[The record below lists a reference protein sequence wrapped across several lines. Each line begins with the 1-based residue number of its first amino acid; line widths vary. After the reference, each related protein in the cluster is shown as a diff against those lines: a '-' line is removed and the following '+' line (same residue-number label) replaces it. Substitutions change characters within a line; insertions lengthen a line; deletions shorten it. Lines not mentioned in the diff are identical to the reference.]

1 MSSWFNTFVKFGYV
15 LILNLEQCRAIL
27 SNIRREQ
34 DDPPAILFSVAMDTS
49 EKVSAGN
56 C

>member
-1 MSSWFNTFVKFGYV
+1 MPSRFNTFVKFGYI

-27 SNIRREQ
+27 SNIRRKE
-34 DDPPAILFSVAMDTS
+34 DDPPAILFPVAMDPS